1 MLTCVHPCL
10 KRSLATAALLVAVS
24 AAAGEWVHAKNGSGI
39 NGYKATLMLP
49 WWGVP
54 VHLDREICG
63 ETGLRILPANIRKL
77 EHGPVELHGHNCP
90 VRFRN
95 LGIRPL

>member
-1 MLTCVHPCL
+1 VFTCVHPCL

-39 NGYKATLMLP
+39 YGYKATSMLQ
-49 WWGVP
+49 WRGGP
-54 VHLDREICG
+54 VHLDREIYG
-63 ETGLRILPANIRKL
+63 ETGLRILPANTRKL
-77 EHGPVELHGHNCP
+77 EHGP